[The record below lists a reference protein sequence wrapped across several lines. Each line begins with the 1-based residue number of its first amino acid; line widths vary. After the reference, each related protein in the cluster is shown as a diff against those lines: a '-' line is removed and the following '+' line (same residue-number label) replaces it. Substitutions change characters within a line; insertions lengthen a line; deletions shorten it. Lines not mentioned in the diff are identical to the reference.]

1 MKKKNDETRVLVVVV
16 LTSKCKLRIPLE
28 RITPIQIY
36 LVSQVSPHCSYSFL
50 LFFFWKHLICNV
62 VLEFEEKTLK
72 FLLEINRKLS
82 DLARIYEPERSLINI
97 EQLKS
102 KDEFD
107 ELNEK
112 LEDPSETPNLVTK

>member
-1 MKKKNDETRVLVVVV
+1 MKKKNHETRVLEVVV
-16 LTSKCKLRIPLE
+16 LTSKCKLRIPSA
-28 RITPIQIY
+28 RITPFQTY

-50 LFFFWKHLICNV
+50 LFFWKHLICNV

-82 DLARIYEPERSLINI
+82 DLARIYEPEGSLINI

-112 LEDPSETPNLVTK
+112 LEDPSEKANLVIK